1 MSERNVNSGISDS
14 NKLPLDLMQSSL
26 PYCPICKTKADYSIS
41 DNKKSKVIC
50 NNCGAEWQMFFT
62 LSKDQLVSLR
72 LEKPDREKHSKDLKG
87 VLKILGFWQFC
98 NVSNYSSS
106 IDKTIRKSL
115 ENNGAINFKKI
126 RENAHNELLDQG
138 DFSLFSALSLLG
150 GAYPGLYNPNFIRT
164 SLALVKE
171 FSDIRVLPDLQRIF
185 KSTVIDEHRL
195 SIFELIVEIVWQN
208 EFIPELSTFLK
219 MVAQTDKNASIRSAA
234 VASLIIQNGKTANED
249 LVPFIVEVITKEKDI
264 DARATNLLNLQKISS
279 DERVIDCIIAS
290 LSVKEIPNYKFELPT
305 SWLDAAKEVIY
316 LFTAPSLGE
325 IAANLLIEIGNR
337 KGIESL
343 LEAIVNSQLD
353 SFFLQRKRIRYMFKS
368 YPYSK
373 DYVINIFETSKDE
386 KHTQN
391 AERLL
396 KIVEEL

>member
-1 MSERNVNSGISDS
+1 MNDRNLNRSISDS
-14 NKLPLDLMQSSL
+14 NEPPLSLMQSSL
-26 PYCPICKTKADYSIS
+26 SYCPICKTKADYSIS

-72 LEKPDREKHSKDLKG
+72 LEKPDREKRSKDLKG

-98 NVSNYSSS
+98 NVSDYSSS
-106 IDKTIRKSL
+106 IEKTIRKSL

-126 RENAHNELLDQG
+126 RENAYNELLHQG
-138 DFSLFSALSLLG
+138 DFGLFSALSLLG
-150 GAYPGLYNPNFIRT
+150 GAYPRLYNPNFIRT
-164 SLALVKE
+164 SLALVKD

-185 KSTVIDEHRL
+185 KSTAIDEHRL
-195 SIFELIVEIVWQN
+195 SIIELIVEIVRQN
-208 EFIPELSTFLK
+208 EFIPEVSTFLRT
-219 MVAQTDKNASIRSAA
+219 VAQTDKHAPVRSAA
-234 VASLIIQNGKTANED
+234 VASLIIQNGQSVTED
-249 LVPFIVEVITKEKDI
+249 LVPFIVEVISKEKDI
-264 DARATNLLNLQKISS
+264 DARASNLFNLQKISG

-290 LSVKEIPNYKFELPT
+290 LPDREIPNYKFELPT

-337 KGIESL
+337 KGIEGL
-343 LEAIVNSQLD
+343 LDAIVNSQLD

-373 DYVINIFETSKDE
+373 EYVLNIYETSKDE
-386 KHTQN
+386 KRIQN

-396 KIVEEL
+396 KIIEEL

>member
-1 MSERNVNSGISDS
+1 MSDKNVKSSISDS
-14 NKLPLDLMQSSL
+14 NEPPLTFMQSSL
-26 PYCPICKTKADYSIS
+26 SNCPICKIKADYSIS
-41 DNKKSKVIC
+41 DSKKSKVMC

-72 LEKPDREKHSKDLKG
+72 LEKPDREKRAKDLKG
-87 VLKILGFWQFC
+87 CLKILGFWQFC

-106 IDKTIRKSL
+106 TEKTIRKSL
-115 ENNGAINFKKI
+115 ENYGAINFKKI
-126 RENAHNELLDQG
+126 REKAHNDLSDQG
-138 DFSLFSALSLLG
+138 DFSLFSALSLVG
-150 GAYPGLYNPNFIRT
+150 GAYPRLYNPNFIRP

-185 KSTVIDEHRL
+185 KSTVVDEHRL
-195 SIFELIVEIVWQN
+195 SIIELIVEIVRQN
-208 EFIPELSTFLK
+208 EFIPEVSTFLK
-219 MVAQTDKNASIRSAA
+219 TVAQTDKHAPIRSAA
-234 VASLIIQNGKTANED
+234 VASLIIQNGQSVPED
-249 LVPFIVEVITKEKDI
+249 LVSFIVEVISKEKDI

-290 LSVKEIPNYKFELPT
+290 LPNREIPNYKFDLPT

-353 SFFLQRKRIRYMFKS
+353 SFFLQRKRIRYMFES

-373 DYVINIFETSKDE
+373 EYLLNIYETSKDE
-386 KHTQN
+386 KRKLN
-391 AERLL
+391 ADRLL
-396 KIVEEL
+396 KIVGEL